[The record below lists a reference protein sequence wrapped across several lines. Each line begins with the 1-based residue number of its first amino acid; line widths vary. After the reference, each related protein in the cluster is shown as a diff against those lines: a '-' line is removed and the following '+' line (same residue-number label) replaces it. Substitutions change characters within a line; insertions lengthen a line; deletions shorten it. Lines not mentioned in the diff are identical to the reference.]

1 MRGSPCG
8 TVRSPRCDE
17 RREAGLVP
25 GPDTGERA
33 YDNVR
38 KALRGVI
45 KQLGKGGQAERAFAE
60 HLRTHLRIGFEY
72 LHSEP
77 EGRIW
82 S

>member
-1 MRGSPCG
+1 M
-8 TVRSPRCDE
+8 
-17 RREAGLVP
+17 
-25 GPDTGERA
+25 
-33 YDNVR
+33 R

-45 KQLGKGGQAERAFAE
+45 EQLGKGGQAERAFAE
-60 HLRTHLRIGFEY
+60 HLRTHLRIGYEC